1 MSKRRVVVTG
11 LGAVTPIGNNV
22 KDFWAGIRE
31 GKVGIAPIT
40 KFDTT
45 DYKVKLAAEV
55 KDFNAKDHMDP
66 KAARRM
72 EVFSQYAVAAAK
84 EAYEDS
90 GLNIEEE
97 DPFRAGVIV
106 GSGIGS
112 LQELELSYG
121 KILSQGPNKVPP
133 LMVPLMISNMAA
145 GNISIQ
151 LGFRGKCT
159 DVVTAC
165 ASGTHSIGDA
175 FRAIQYGDA
184 DIMAAGGTESSICPT
199 GVAGFTALTA
209 LTKSEDPMRA
219 SIPFDKDRS
228 GFVLGEGAGVV
239 ILEELEHA
247 KARGAKIY
255 AEVVGYGAT
264 ADAYHI
270 TSPIEDGSGAARAM
284 TLAMEEAGAKPEEIE
299 YINAH
304 GTSTHHND
312 LLRRE
317 RSMRRS
323 DPRQRR

>member
-11 LGAVTPIGNNV
+11 LGAITPIGNNV

-165 ASGTHSIGDA
+165 ASAH
-175 FRAIQYGDA
+175 
-184 DIMAAGGTESSICPT
+184 TEQS
-199 GVAGFTALTA
+199 
-209 LTKSEDPMRA
+209 
-219 SIPFDKDRS
+219 
-228 GFVLGEGAGVV
+228 
-239 ILEELEHA
+239 H
-247 KARGAKIY
+247 
-255 AEVVGYGAT
+255 
-264 ADAYHI
+264 
-270 TSPIEDGSGAARAM
+270 
-284 TLAMEEAGAKPEEIE
+284 
-299 YINAH
+299 
-304 GTSTHHND
+304 
-312 LLRRE
+312 
-317 RSMRRS
+317 
-323 DPRQRR
+323 